1 MIPLE
6 NQAVLFCLLNVP
18 CVIIRVV
25 TACTVSVC
33 VIIHY
38 YCYEYYGD
46 LIGSFACA
54 FVTKYRL

>member
-1 MIPLE
+1 M
-6 NQAVLFCLLNVP
+6 
-18 CVIIRVV
+18 V